1 MHNFRSALT
10 ALANLNITGVNVNY
24 DIDAV
29 PSEISRGQLPAL
41 LVLPIRTDDESRS
54 LFGERGQGFEAIA
67 FNDGAKTVTYSVT
80 HLLLVAP
87 ESAGSGIKS
96 HLPTLITL
104 VDNYIASI
112 SADVTLGGALI
123 QPTQVRV
130 ETGMYE
136 YGERVYVGCAFR
148 HTWRMEV

>member
-10 ALANLNITGVNVNY
+10 ALANLSVTGVNINY

-41 LVLPIRTDDESRS
+41 LVLPIRTEDESRS
-54 LFGERGQGFEAIA
+54 VFGERGRGFEAIA
-67 FNDGAKTVTYSVT
+67 FSNGAKTVTYSVT

-87 ESAGSGIKS
+87 ESAGNGMKS
-96 HLPTLITL
+96 HLPTLINL
-104 VDNYIASI
+104 IDNYIASL
-112 SADVTLGGALI
+112 SGDVTLGGALI

-130 ETGMYE
+130 ETGLYD
-136 YGERVYVGCAFR
+136 YGERLYVGCVFR